1 MPTFNGSDI
10 TLLIVAFL
18 VWRYLTTLGARD
30 PRPAAQ
36 SVAPIVVN
44 LRDRLWEGFLKK
56 GGGEL

>member
-18 VWRYLTTLGARD
+18 VWRYLTTLGARA
-30 PRPAAQ
+30 PRPVAQ

-44 LRDRLWEGFLKK
+44 LRDRLWERFLEK
-56 GGGEL
+56 GGGEP